1 MIQAAHVAPARRRAS
16 GPSRR
21 LLSSSGVRC
30 RCARRI
36 GSATIAPPQTPTC
49 GKSASPPGAACAA
62 RVPHGTRGHRAPGP
76 SRGPSAALPSRE
88 SGPPCSAR
96 RGPRCAHRLPPR
108 LNRRDRRVGASRRL
122 SRRPRLAL
130 LRRAR
135 GGRMAP
141 RCAKPRARPEGSGR
155 RARGPKSTRPG
166 PRRCAPLRLNACT
179 AFALAAPTVPAI
191 ARSWTTRAQNPPRC
205 CAAPRVPLL
214 ALRLAFSVSLLRS
227 LHSQREP
234 PGSRPSPIA
243 PGLAPGA
250 NHAALRAAQAA
261 LAASASHQAIAA
273 ASLGQPRS
281 CRIIRPPR
289 LPAFLTMNTLA
300 ALA

>member
-1 MIQAAHVAPARRRAS
+1 VCGKGAARNAGASSPRPVTRPVRCAPVPRVGPALFSPAGPPLRPSASATPQPPRPAGRRVAAAGPPGSARAPASRS
-16 GPSRR
+16 G
-21 LLSSSGVRC
+21 G
-30 RCARRI
+30 
-36 GSATIAPPQTPTC
+36 
-49 GKSASPPGAACAA
+49 
-62 RVPHGTRGHRAPGP
+62 PHGPP
-76 SRGPSAALPSRE
+76 LRE
-88 SGPPCSAR
+88 TAGSP
-96 RGPRCAHRLPPR
+96 L
-108 LNRRDRRVGASRRL
+108 
-122 SRRPRLAL
+122 
-130 LRRAR
+130 
-135 GGRMAP
+135 
-141 RCAKPRARPEGSGR
+141 KSGR